1 MSHTFCCRFFTS
13 LHFYSNF
20 MHTYYKLSVQIVA
33 LWHRKSVAR
42 TKRRFLH
49 FFQPWIAVR
58 FPVGKLLSRKD
69 LNASPAGIVR
79 REKGLSASYYRKT
92 RTQQLHIKSP
102 ILNILVSKYMFIQIQ
117 CFQYKEYFSKNSIWY
132 VNIGKRRDHHAQKIS
147 VKSTLF

>member
-1 MSHTFCCRFFTS
+1 MWCKSILLNDSHFFCRFFTS

-49 FFQPWIAVR
+49 FVQPWIAVR

-79 REKGLSASYYRKT
+79 RKKRPFSVL
-92 RTQQLHIKSP
+92 L
-102 ILNILVSKYMFIQIQ
+102 
-117 CFQYKEYFSKNSIWY
+117 SKNQNPTVTHQIAHLKHS
-132 VNIGKRRDHHAQKIS
+132 GK
-147 VKSTLF
+147 